1 MTALTAPG
9 CSYALLA
16 DGTTITIR
24 PARPDDFDLVKRLH
38 DEMSKDNLYLRF
50 FSMSRSAAE
59 HEARRVTREDD
70 SQHGALLGFLG
81 DELVGLAS
89 YEPAGPA
96 DTAEVAFVVADKMHD
111 RGVAT
116 LLLEHL
122 VSLARAHGVRMF
134 TASTLPENSAMLRVF
149 ADAGLSA
156 TRRLDDGVVELTMP
170 IPGSAALGESSTY
183 LDAVAEREQRADV
196 ASLEPLFAP
205 RSVAVIGAGHRASSI
220 GRSVLLNIRHA
231 GFTGVAL
238 RGEPAPH
245 RYRGHSLGGVSQRAA

>member
-1 MTALTAPG
+1 MSQGQPVSPLLQHEPVRGRARGPPG
-9 CSYALLA
+9 
-16 DGTTITIR
+16 DPG
-24 PARPDDFDLVKRLH
+24 
-38 DEMSKDNLYLRF
+38 
-50 FSMSRSAAE
+50 
-59 HEARRVTREDD
+59 DD

-89 YEPAGPA
+89 YETAGPA

-156 TRRLDDGVVELTMP
+156 TRRLNDGVVELTMP

-205 RSVAVIGAGHRASSI
+205 RSVAVIGAGRPGQLDRPVRPAEHPPRGVHR
-220 GRSVLLNIRHA
+220 L
-231 GFTGVAL
+231 AL